1 MPGASMSSADALSVF
16 ADALSAAGLVVEGLP
31 VADGALHRCGVA
43 GNPRGKDGAYRIH
56 LDTPACCWWRNWGT
70 GDTGTRTLAPEKELS
85 PAERTALR
93 ERIAAARKAAEEEQR
108 KRHAAAAKLAR
119 VLWERATPAPDSH
132 PYLVRKQVPALGLRQ
147 DAQERL
153 VLPVLDADGG
163 LVSLQ
168 FILPEKPVNGPDKLF
183 LKGGRTAGGWFAI
196 PAKDGRTDGPLL
208 IAEGFATAA
217 SLHLATGYAC
227 LAAFNAGNLSAVAS
241 MARERYPE
249 RELVLCADNDL
260 RPDDRPNTGLEAATR
275 AAQAA
280 GAKLAVCPA
289 HEGRATDFNDL
300 AVWRSLA
307 AVRRVVE
314 AARKQDDACPMPEG
328 FSLVPDGKRAGL
340 YKLETTADGDV
351 KETRLGPPL
360 FVRGMTRDADGNDW
374 GLLLEWYDPDG
385 KLHRWAMPLELL
397 NRQGGEWYGQLASGG
412 WLGLPGCRSKVAAF
426 LLAVRPRK
434 RVRCVSRVGWSD
446 GAYVLP
452 DAVYAG
458 NGGAAAGEDVVLQSA
473 GHGGL
478 YTTAG
483 TLDGWKE
490 IAALCVGNSRLSFAL
505 CVAFAG
511 PLLRPAS
518 LEGGGFSLEGGSSS
532 GKTTGL
538 QVAASVWGGPAHVR
552 AWRTTDNGLEGLAAL
567 HNDGL
572 LVLDEVGQASG
583 KTLAEAAYMLANG
596 AGKARSG
603 RDGGLRR
610 SHAWRLLFLSSGEL
624 GLADKLAEGGL
635 KARAGQEVRYIGLP
649 VEKSMLSEWHGLPSA
664 GAVANRIKEL
674 TERHYGHAGRAFL
687 RYVAEERGPLLAQL
701 RPVLD
706 ALGDR
711 FCPAGADGQVRRV
724 AQRFAL
730 CAVAGEVA
738 RQAGLLPESFDAPG
752 CVETCFR
759 DWLAAR
765 GGAGAS
771 EDAAI
776 LTQVRLF
783 IEQHGASRFQDMD
796 SGNAL
801 CINRVG
807 FRRRDGDETEYL
819 ILPESFKAEVVRGHA
834 PRRAAAVLR
843 KAGWLRRS
851 DDRAAA
857 LRTLPEL
864 GRRRVY
870 VVALP
875 DDGRDD
881 PASS

>member
-1 MPGASMSSADALSVF
+1 MGVGMSSADALNLF
-16 ADALSAAGLVVEGLP
+16 ADALTAAGLVVEGLP
-31 VADGALHRCGVA
+31 VADGALHRCGVERK
-43 GNPRGKDGAYRIH
+43 PRGKDGAYVIH
-56 LDTPACCWWRNWGT
+56 SDSPACCWWCNWGT

-85 PAERTALR
+85 PAERKALR
-93 ERIAAARKAAEEEQR
+93 ERITVARKAAEEAQR

-119 VLWERATPAPDSH
+119 VLWERATPAPESH
-132 PYLVRKQVPALGLRQ
+132 AYLARKQVPALGLRQ
-147 DAQERL
+147 DAQGRL
-153 VLPVLDADGG
+153 VVPVRDANGG

-183 LKGGRTAGGWFAI
+183 LRGGKTAGGYFPI
-196 PAKDGRTDGPLL
+196 PAKDGRTAGPLL
-208 IAEGFATAA
+208 IAEGLATAA

-249 RELVLCADNDL
+249 RELVLCADNDV

-289 HEGRATDFNDL
+289 HEGRAADFNDL
-300 AVWRSLA
+300 AVLRSLE
-307 AVRRVVE
+307 AVRQVVE
-314 AARKQDDACPMPEG
+314 AARRQDDACPMPEG
-328 FSLVPDGKRAGL
+328 FCLVPDGKRAGL
-340 YKLETTADGDV
+340 YRMETSADGDV

-360 FVRGMTRDADGNDW
+360 FVRGMTRDADGSDW
-374 GLLLEWYDPDG
+374 GLLLEWHDPDG
-385 KLHRWAMPLELL
+385 RLHRLTMPQKLL
-397 NRQGGEWYGQLASGG
+397 NRQGDEWYGQLASGG
-412 WLGLPGCRSKVAAF
+412 WIGQHGCRSKVEAF

-490 IAALCVGNSRLSFAL
+490 IAALCMGNSRLSFAL

-511 PLLRPAS
+511 PLLRLAS
-518 LEGGGFSLEGGSSS
+518 LEGGGFSFEGGSSS

-538 QVAASVWGGPAHVR
+538 QVAASVWGGPAHVK
-552 AWRTTDNGLEGLAAL
+552 AWRATDNALESVAAL

-596 AGKARSG
+596 AGKSRSG

-624 GLADKLAEGGL
+624 GLADKLAESGL
-635 KARAGQEVRYIGLP
+635 KAQGGQEVRFVGLP
-649 VEKSMLSEWHGLPSA
+649 VEKRMLSAWHGLPSA

-674 TERHYGHAGRAFL
+674 AERHYGHAGREFL
-687 RYVAEERGPLLAQL
+687 RFVTDEMAQIQETLRADIDGLVERL
-701 RPVLD
+701 
-706 ALGDR
+706 
-711 FCPAGADGQVRRV
+711 CPADADGQVRRA

-730 CAVAGEVA
+730 CAVAGAMA
-738 RQAGLLPESFDAPG
+738 RQAGILPESFDAPG

-765 GGAGAS
+765 GGAGPA

-776 LTQVRLF
+776 LQQVRLF
-783 IEQHGASRFQDMD
+783 IEQHGASRFQNLDTEQAF
-796 SGNAL
+796 GVL
-801 CINRVG
+801 NRVG
-807 FRRRDGDETEYL
+807 FRQRSAEGGTEYFV
-819 ILPESFKAEVVRGHA
+819 LPEAFRAEVVKGHS

-843 KAGWLRRS
+843 KAGWLRAVDAKNTTKRN
-851 DDRAAA
+851 
-857 LRTLPEL
+857 LPEL
-864 GRRRVY
+864 GRTRCYIVT
-870 VVALP
+870 LP
-875 DDGRDD
+875 DET
-881 PASS
+881 

>member
-1 MPGASMSSADALSVF
+1 MGVGMSSADALNLF
-16 ADALSAAGLVVEGLP
+16 ADALTAAGLVVEGLP
-31 VADGALHRCGVA
+31 VADGALHRCGVE
-43 GNPRGKDGAYRIH
+43 GKPRGKDGAYVIH
-56 LDTPACCWWRNWGT
+56 SDSPACCWWCNWGT
-70 GDTGTRTLAPEKELS
+70 GDTGTQTLAPEKELS
-85 PAERTALR
+85 PTERKALR
-93 ERIAAARKAAEEEQR
+93 ERIAAARKAAEVEQAR
-108 KRHAAAAKLAR
+108 RHAAAAKLAR

-132 PYLVRKQVPALGLRQ
+132 AYLVRKQVPALGLRQ
-147 DAQERL
+147 DAQGRL
-153 VLPVLDADGG
+153 VVPVRDAQGQ

-168 FILPEKPVNGPDKLF
+168 FILPEKPVNGPDKVF
-183 LKGGRTAGGWFAI
+183 LRGGRTAGCFYPI
-196 PAKDGRTDGPLL
+196 PAKGGGHDGPLL
-208 IAEGFATAA
+208 ICEGFATGG

-227 LAAFNAGNLSAVAS
+227 LVAFNAGNLEAVAL
-241 MARERYPE
+241 MARTRYPE
-249 RELVLCADNDL
+249 RELVLCADNDV
-260 RPDDRPNTGLEAATR
+260 RPDDLPNTGVEAATK

-300 AVWRSLA
+300 HCWRSLE
-307 AVRRVVE
+307 AVRQVVE

-360 FVRGMTRDADGNDW
+360 FVRGMTRDADGDDW
-374 GLLLEWYDPDG
+374 GLWLEWHDPDER
-385 KLHRWAMPLELL
+385 LHRWAMPLELL

-434 RVRCVSRVGWSD
+434 RVRCVPRVGWSD

-458 NGGAAAGEDVVLQSA
+458 DGGAAAGEDVVLQSA

-490 IAALCVGNSRLSFAL
+490 IARLCVGNSRLSFAL

-511 PLLRPAS
+511 PLLRLCG

-532 GKTTGL
+532 GKTTAL
-538 QVAASVWGGPAHVR
+538 QAAASVWGGPAHVR

-572 LVLDEVGQASG
+572 LVLDELGQASG
-583 KTLAEAAYMLANG
+583 KTLAESAYMLSNG
-596 AGKARSG
+596 QGKARSG

-624 GLADKLAEGGL
+624 GLADKLAESGL
-635 KARAGQEVRYIGLP
+635 KARAGQEVRFLGVP
-649 VEKSMLSEWHGLPSA
+649 VEKSQLSEWHGLPSA

-674 TERHYGHAGRAFL
+674 AERHYGHAGRAFL
-687 RYVAEERGPLLAQL
+687 RHITGTGGGLLLAQL
-701 RPVLD
+701 RPALD
-706 ALGDR
+706 ALADR
-711 FCPAGADGQVRRV
+711 FCPADADGQVRRA

-730 CAVAGEVA
+730 CAVAGDMA
-738 RQAGLLPESFDAPG
+738 RQAGILTESFDAPG
-752 CVETCFR
+752 SVETCFR

-765 GGAGAS
+765 GGAGPA

-776 LTQVRLF
+776 LQQVRLF

-796 SGNAL
+796 TEQAFGVL
-801 CINRVG
+801 NRVG
-807 FRRRDGDETEYL
+807 FRQRSAEGGTEYFV
-819 ILPESFKAEVVRGHA
+819 LPEAFRAEVVKGHS

-843 KAGWLRRS
+843 KAGWLRAVDAKNTTKRN
-851 DDRAAA
+851 
-857 LRTLPEL
+857 LPEL
-864 GRRRVY
+864 GRTRCY
-870 VVALP
+870 VVTLP
-875 DDGRDD
+875 DET
-881 PASS
+881 